1 MIIIILFGIIYSEES
16 GEKMTVAFYTL
27 GCKVNQYETNLMMKQ
42 FEDNNFQVVN
52 FEDKPDIFVV
62 NSCSVTNLSTR
73 KTRQIL
79 SRAKKA
85 NNEAIVILVGCYAEE
100 IRFSESKN
108 VNNDIFDIVLGN
120 EEKKDIITH
129 LNKFLDSGK
138 SVKEK
143 KLFKVADIAK
153 VKRYVQSDNLN
164 KGVNV
169 LRESVKIEDG
179 CDNFCS
185 YCIIPYTRGRVRS
198 RSIDDIITE
207 VENLVKNGAKEI
219 VIVGI
224 EIASYGKDLE
234 EDISLIDVI
243 ERINDIDGLERIR
256 LGSIE
261 PRWLTDLN
269 ILRLSKLDKL
279 CNHFHLSVQSLS
291 NSVLK
296 RMNRKYTREYLFD
309 VSDKL
314 KKTFKDIALT
324 CDIIVGYIDETDEEF
339 TETLE
344 GAKRIDFSDMHV
356 FKFSKREHTRA
367 YSLTSTVNP
376 NVANS
381 RSEELIT
388 LGNELKLQ
396 FLNTHIGKTM
406 KVLLEEYKDGYLY
419 GYTSNYI
426 RVKVKG
432 DKELWGKIQELEL
445 VSLEKDLILGII
457 K

>member
-1 MIIIILFGIIYSEES
+1 
-16 GEKMTVAFYTL
+16 MTVAFYTL
-27 GCKVNQYETNLMMKQ
+27 GCKVNQYETNLMIKQ
-42 FEDNNFQVVN
+42 FEDNNFKVVN
-52 FEDKPDIFVV
+52 FEEKPDVFVV

-85 NNEAIVILVGCYAEE
+85 NDKAIVILVGCYAEE
-100 IRFSESKN
+100 IRFSEDKKLS
-108 VNNDIFDIVLGN
+108 NDIFDIVLGN

-129 LNKFLDSGK
+129 LNNFLNSGK
-138 SVKEK
+138 IVKDK
-143 KLFKVADIAK
+143 KLFQVADISK
-153 VKRYVQSDNLN
+153 VKRYVQSDKLE

-198 RSIDDIITE
+198 RNIEDIVSE
-207 VENLVKNGAKEI
+207 VENLVKNGTKEI

-234 EDISLIDVI
+234 DEISLIDVI
-243 ERINDIDGLERIR
+243 ERINNIEGLERIR

-261 PRWLTDLN
+261 PRWLTDSN

-291 NSVLK
+291 NTVLK
-296 RMNRKYTREYLFD
+296 RMNRKYTREYIFD
-309 VSDKL
+309 TVDKL
-314 KKTFKDIALT
+314 RNSFEDLSLT
-324 CDIIVGYIDETDEEF
+324 CDIIVGYIDETEEEF
-339 TETLE
+339 SDTME
-344 GAKRIDFSDMHV
+344 GAQRIGFSDMHV

-367 YSLTSTVNP
+367 YSLDSSVSP
-376 NVANS
+376 SDAHA
-381 RSEELIT
+381 RSEELID
-388 LGNELKLQ
+388 LGNKLKLQ
-396 FLNTHIGKTM
+396 FLNNHVHKKM

-432 DKELWGKIQELEL
+432 DNKLWGKIQELEL
-445 VSLEKDLILGII
+445 ISLEKDLILGTIN
-457 K
+457 

>member
-1 MIIIILFGIIYSEES
+1 
-16 GEKMTVAFYTL
+16 MTVAFYTL
-27 GCKVNQYETNLMMKQ
+27 GCKVNQYETNLMIKQ
-42 FEDNNFQVVN
+42 FEDNNFKVVN
-52 FEDKPDIFVV
+52 FEEKPDVFVV

-85 NNEAIVILVGCYAEE
+85 NDKAIVILVGCYAEE
-100 IRFSESKN
+100 IRFSEDKKLS
-108 VNNDIFDIVLGN
+108 NDIFDIVLGN

-129 LNKFLDSGK
+129 LNNFLNSGK
-138 SVKEK
+138 TVKEK
-143 KLFKVADIAK
+143 KLFQVADIGK
-153 VKRYVQSDNLN
+153 VKRYVQSDKLE
-164 KGVNV
+164 KGVNI

-198 RSIDDIITE
+198 RNIEDIVSE
-207 VENLVKNGAKEI
+207 VENLVKNGTKEI

-234 EDISLIDVI
+234 DEITLIDVI
-243 ERINDIDGLERIR
+243 EKINNIEGLERIR

-261 PRWLTDLN
+261 PRWLTDNN

-291 NSVLK
+291 NTVLK
-296 RMNRKYTREYLFD
+296 RMNRKYTREYIFE
-309 VSDKL
+309 VVDKL
-314 KKTFKDIALT
+314 RKSFKNVSLT
-324 CDIIVGYIDETDEEF
+324 CDIIVGYIDETEEEF
-339 TETLE
+339 NDTME
-344 GAKRIDFSDMHV
+344 GAQRIAFSDMHV

-367 YSLTSTVNP
+367 YSLDSSVTPSE
-376 NVANS
+376 AHS
-381 RSEELIT
+381 RSEELID
-388 LGNELKLQ
+388 LGNKLKLQ
-396 FLNTHIGKTM
+396 FLNNHVHKKM

-445 VSLEKDLILGII
+445 ISLEKDLILGTIN
-457 K
+457 